1 MVAFVIQAN
10 TPPDPSTEQVKVASS
25 PGQTQRLLGETD
37 PPTTPTKR
45 ISAGSNS
52 GRHYCTELHV
62 RIILLLAHKRIALI
76 ITSHYILHMHM
87 RTKTAA
93 YKYYLYAAVFVL
105 MPLLE
110 TVH

>member
-25 PGQTQRLLGETD
+25 PGQTHSLCGVSD
-37 PPTTPTKR
+37 PFTAPTKR

-62 RIILLLAHKRIALI
+62 RIILLLAHKCIALI
-76 ITSHYILHMHM
+76 GILLHVLAARVTIYYTCTYTHAPSGNTSI
-87 RTKTAA
+87 
-93 YKYYLYAAVFVL
+93 V
-105 MPLLE
+105 
-110 TVH
+110 